1 MAVLAEDDDDSVRF
15 QVSVRPELTEERRAA
30 VRADVDPDGIRH
42 TLPWVHALHDDPEAM
57 RRCAASSHLLLR
69 SSAARAKRLPPDVV
83 ERLAL
88 DEDPVVRLFLAE
100 SCDDAPADML
110 LEVWL
115 WWNGSFSFPGRPRSH
130 PNFPRRDLLR
140 YADDP
145 HHRLRQLALDD
156 PDSTPEL
163 VERFSRDPHWEVRR
177 RAAEDP
183 RLSPASAVRLLDDP
197 HEGVRLTAIR
207 HARLPARTLVRLLR
221 DLKTFREALVNPTLP
236 VAVMRRIAEPAH

>member
-1 MAVLAEDDDDSVRF
+1 M
-15 QVSVRPELTEERRAA
+15 
-30 VRADVDPDGIRH
+30 RH

-83 ERLAL
+83 ERLAR
-88 DEDPVVRLFLAE
+88 DEDRVVRLFLAE
-100 SCDDAPADML
+100 SCDDAPASVL

-115 WWNGSFSFPGRPRSH
+115 WWDGSLSFPGRPRSH

-145 HHRLRQLALDD
+145 HHRLRQPALDD

-177 RAAEDP
+177 RTAEDP
-183 RLSPASAVRLLDDP
+183 RLSTASAVPLLDDP
-197 HEGVRLTAIR
+197 HEWVRVTAVR
-207 HARLPARTLVRLLR
+207 HGRLPARTLVRLLR
-221 DLKTFREALVNPTLP
+221 DLRTVRDALVSPTLP
-236 VAVMRRIAEPAH
+236 VAVMRRMAEPSG